1 MTARQSRAKTVRRW
15 FTPLALAALLAACGG
30 VKDNLVVVVPG
41 ADGHVGAVTLTD
53 ARGQTVLDQPYA
65 AATAGRGATASDRV
79 EISAAQ
85 VDAIFGAARGAQPKP
100 PVAFRLYFLNESDQ
114 LTPESTVAFEGV
126 FSEIASR
133 AAADTVVTGHTDTAG
148 TDAYND
154 ALSLN
159 RATMVRTLLLARGL
173 KPDSVTIAARGKR
186 ELLVPTADQVHE
198 PRNRRVE
205 ITVR

>member
-1 MTARQSRAKTVRRW
+1 MRARQGAAKGKRW
-15 FTPLALAALLAACGG
+15 LALLGLAALLGACGG

-41 ADGHVGAVTLTD
+41 ADGHVGAVTVTD
-53 ARGQTVLDQPYA
+53 ARGETVLDQPYA
-65 AATAGRGATASDRV
+65 AATAGRGATRSDRV
-79 EISAAQ
+79 EITAAQ
-85 VDAIFGAARGAQPKP
+85 VDAIFGQARAAQPKP
-100 PVAFRLYFLNESDQ
+100 PVAFRLYFLSETDQ

-126 FSEIASR
+126 FTEIASR

-154 ALSLN
+154 ALALN
-159 RATMVRTLLLARGL
+159 RASAVRAMLIARGL
-173 KPDSVTIAARGKR
+173 PPESIATAARGKR
-186 ELLVPTADQVHE
+186 ELLIPTADQVHE

>member
-1 MTARQSRAKTVRRW
+1 MRARWLGLLGLV
-15 FTPLALAALLAACGG
+15 AALAACGG

-41 ADGHVGAVTLTD
+41 ADGHVGAVTVTD
-53 ARGQTVLDQPYA
+53 KSGQTVLDQPYA
-65 AATAGRGATASDRV
+65 AVTAGRGETRTERV

-85 VDAIFGAARGAQPKP
+85 VDGIFGSARAAQPKP
-100 PVAFRLYFLNESDQ
+100 PVSFRLYFLSDTDQ
-114 LTPESTVAFEGV
+114 LTPDSLVAFEGV
-126 FSEIASR
+126 FKEIASR

-154 ALSLN
+154 ALALN
-159 RATMVRTLLLARGL
+159 RATVVRALLIARGL
-173 KPDSVTIAARGKR
+173 KPDSVTVAARGKR
-186 ELLVPTADQVHE
+186 ELLVATADQVHE

>member
-1 MTARQSRAKTVRRW
+1 MMRW
-15 FTPLALAALLAACGG
+15 LAVLGVAAVLGACGG

-41 ADGHVGAVTLTD
+41 ADGHVGAVTVTD

-65 AATAGRGATASDRV
+65 AATAGRGATSTDRV
-79 EISAAQ
+79 EVTAAQ
-85 VDAIFGAARGAQPKP
+85 VDAIFGQARNALPKP
-100 PVAFRLYFLNESDQ
+100 PVAFRLYFLSDSDQ
-114 LTPESTVAFEGV
+114 LTPDSKVAFEGV
-126 FSEIASR
+126 FTEIASR

-154 ALSLN
+154 ALSLE
-159 RATMVRTLLLARGL
+159 RANTVRAMLTARGL
-173 KPDSVTIAARGKR
+173 KPDSVGVAARGKR
-186 ELLVPTADQVHE
+186 ELLIQTADQVHE